1 MYNLHTRKKSQE
13 AHIVQIE
20 LSINS
25 ITKRSHVIK
34 KMTWLIY
41 RSDDKKA
48 KKYCKVE
55 IEFSIDD
62 NAKFHQIYN

>member
-1 MYNLHTRKKSQE
+1 
-13 AHIVQIE
+13 
-20 LSINS
+20 
-25 ITKRSHVIK
+25 
-34 KMTWLIY
+34 MTWLIY